1 MRCWEEKEI
10 NWLREKATKKDAENR
25 GSLLIQELGLLEFIE
40 EHYLNQLVKGET
52 RNDNTLDL
60 VLTNSNH
67 CRNVEIIQNVKLSDH
82 NTIRINYAIIR
93 PNRKEGTV
101 TNHYTT
107 DIQKYKIE
115 KLTESDWEN
124 LNYNLLLEPWDK
136 VNTMGAEELQNR
148 ITTNIENAIRK
159 TAELKKKPKKPK
171 PPLVVRKCL
180 RTKRKISKRIN
191 NLNRNI
197 SYNKI
202 CKLKGL

>member
-1 MRCWEEKEI
+1 MGLVIGGDFNFKEI
-10 NWLREKATKKDAENR
+10 GNR
-25 GSLLIQELGLLEFIE
+25 GSILTQELGLLDFIE

-67 CRNVEIIQNVKLSDH
+67 CRSVEIIENVKLSDH
-82 NTIRINYAIIR
+82 NTIRLNYAIIR
-93 PNRKEGTV
+93 PNRKEGTA

-124 LNYNLLLEPWDK
+124 LNYKLLLEPWDK
-136 VNTMGAEELQNR
+136 VTTMGAEELQNR

-171 PPLVVRKCL
+171 PPRVVRKCL
-180 RTKRKISKRIN
+180 QTKRKIS
-191 NLNRNI
+191 
-197 SYNKI
+197 
-202 CKLKGL
+202 